1 MGEEQTKIA
10 VLSLS
15 LGGNI
20 RVGTEDYPFIGNG
33 VPAKNNAEIIEKF
46 VSISKYV
53 GREIAD
59 PSEAR
64 KIIDI

>member
-15 LGGNI
+15 RGGNM
-20 RVGTEDYPFIGNG
+20 RVGTKDYPFIENG
-33 VPAKNNAEIIEKF
+33 VSAKNNAEIIEKF
-46 VSISKYV
+46 VSISKYIRRKV
-53 GREIAD
+53 AD
-59 PSEAR
+59 SSEAR